1 MSYRIRVEK
10 ELEFIRVSYAGYVTL
25 NHRMDAIT
33 ERLVEYSDIISSMN
47 YLIDL
52 RQVENTL
59 RPIEREVF
67 GSYVASR
74 GEFRNSKIATLIMPE
89 QDRDVALF
97 EITSDERLEY
107 KVFDSEH
114 EAISWLI
121 EEGK

>member
-10 ELEFIRVSYAGYVTL
+10 ELEFIRISYAGYVTL

-33 ERLVEYSDIISSMN
+33 ELLVEYSDIISSMN
-47 YLIDL
+47 CLIDL

-74 GEFRNSKIATLIMPE
+74 GGIPKFQNCYTDYAGARSQCCSI
-89 QDRDVALF
+89 
-97 EITSDERLEY
+97 
-107 KVFDSEH
+107 
-114 EAISWLI
+114 
-121 EEGK
+121 